1 MQPHLVTRLKAKA
14 DKAHEVY
21 RTSSN
26 ESTKANRRAKL
37 AFYNTV
43 NQTMHNSQISAKKKF
58 SILSRLLKTQKVS
71 SVPPIIE
78 NGEVVTD
85 AQAKCNLFNNFF
97 SSKATVPGND
107 DPVPYLEPR
116 TDIKEPLSNF
126 NTSPFKLAD
135 ILRNIKKSNFS
146 HCGIPGH
153 FLALVATPVSF
164 QLYKVFNNMWEAGI
178 FADIFKV
185 GHVCCIY
192 KRSGLK
198 SDKSSWRPV
207 TLLPSLSKCAEA
219 VMHRRLLSHFI
230 ENNIISERQAAY
242 LKGDSTIQ
250 QVLYMIHLIRTTWSK
265 KQIMQGVYLD
275 MSAAF
280 DKAWHKAII
289 AKLEQIQV
297 KGACLDVFRSYLSN
311 RKQIVVI
318 GQCKDV
324 QAGIPQR
331 LWL

>member
-1 MQPHLVTRLKAKA
+1 MNEKGLFKYLGELDYQSLVFSKPVSEQAEAYSKILIEAQNQFVPTRQIVVRPKDQDWCNSYTRLLIRSKNRNYQFFKKASTQHKHATTNPNMQPHLVTRLKAKA

-58 SILSRLLKTQKVS
+58 SILSRLLKTQKIS

-126 NTSPFKLAD
+126 NTSPFELAD

-164 QLYKVFNNMWEAGI
+164 QLYRVFNNKWEAGI

-219 VMHRRLLSHFI
+219 VMHRRLLSHLSK
-230 ENNIISERQAAY
+230 IISYQNVK
-242 LKGDSTIQ
+242 L
-250 QVLYMIHLIRTTWSK
+250 LI
-265 KQIMQGVYLD
+265 
-275 MSAAF
+275 
-280 DKAWHKAII
+280 
-289 AKLEQIQV
+289 
-297 KGACLDVFRSYLSN
+297 
-311 RKQIVVI
+311 
-318 GQCKDV
+318 
-324 QAGIPQR
+324 
-331 LWL
+331 

>member
-1 MQPHLVTRLKAKA
+1 
-14 DKAHEVY
+14 
-21 RTSSN
+21 
-26 ESTKANRRAKL
+26 
-37 AFYNTV
+37 
-43 NQTMHNSQISAKKKF
+43 MHNSQISAKKKF

-71 SVPPIIE
+71 SIPPLIE

-85 AQAKCNLFNNFF
+85 NQAKCNLFNNFF

-107 DPVPYLEPR
+107 DPVPYLEPKTNIR
-116 TDIKEPLSNF
+116 EPLSHF
-126 NTSPFKLAD
+126 STSPFELAD
-135 ILRNIKKSNFS
+135 ILRNIKKSSFS

-178 FADIFKV
+178 FSDIFKI

-230 ENNIISERQAAY
+230 ENNIIFERQAA
-242 LKGDSTIQ
+242 
-250 QVLYMIHLIRTTWSK
+250 
-265 KQIMQGVYLD
+265 
-275 MSAAF
+275 
-280 DKAWHKAII
+280 
-289 AKLEQIQV
+289 
-297 KGACLDVFRSYLSN
+297 
-311 RKQIVVI
+311 
-318 GQCKDV
+318 
-324 QAGIPQR
+324 
-331 LWL
+331 